1 VVMPHTRLEM
11 LSAVLQTPMPVP
23 DDSYN
28 SPGTV
33 GFIAT
38 FLVAVGAVLLFV
50 DMTRRVRRTRY
61 REEIRNKLEQREDTP
76 KS

>member
-1 VVMPHTRLEM
+1 MAISM
-11 LSAVLQTPMPVP
+11 LNLNSISLQAPTPVI
-23 DDSYN
+23 DDTYN

-50 DMTRRVRRTRY
+50 DLARRVRRMRY
-61 REEIRNKLEQREDTP
+61 REEIRSKLEDEDN
-76 KS
+76 SAEAQ